1 MRFSG
6 TACAVFSLSDTGIRL
21 RDALFRYNALSDGL
35 HLRNAYLIWLSVP
48 RLLAYRTVY
57 NIQVVRFL
65 CIGYA
70 VIGFPVVS
78 LSDGLQSS
86 RGGFSPVLSMQLL
99 TSQLLAYW
107 AVYNHP
113 RDVFVLH

>member
-35 HLRNAYLIWLSVP
+35 HLRYACLNGCRSPGCWPIGRSII
-48 RLLAYRTVY
+48 
-57 NIQVVRFL
+57 IQVVRFL

-86 RGGFSPVLSMQLL
+86 RGGFSPALSMQLL
-99 TSQLLAYW
+99 ASQWLAYW